1 MRRFHGIL
9 LGLVLSSPLVAL
21 AASPSLSLEVSKAA
35 VVKDEADGSQ
45 RLDVE
50 LAPPSRDAFARF
62 TESHVGK
69 RISLLANG
77 KVLTTV
83 TVQSPIA
90 EGKLTI
96 SPGQGRYG
104 LTPAE
109 LDKLATRL
117 GSGKQSIQVVE
128 KEGK

>member
-1 MRRFHGIL
+1 MRRFRGIL
-9 LGLVLSSPLVAL
+9 LGLVLISPLVAL
-21 AASPSLSLEVSKAA
+21 AAPPSLSLEVSKAT

-50 LAPPSRDAFARF
+50 LAPSSRDAFARF

-83 TVQSPIA
+83 TVQSPIT

-96 SPGQGRYG
+96 SPGQGQYG
-104 LTPAE
+104 VQPAQME
-109 LDKLATRL
+109 KLAQRL
-117 GSGKQSIQVVE
+117 GSGRAHIEAIEKQE
-128 KEGK
+128 K